1 MCTAISFCG
10 EHHFFGRTLDF
21 ELSYGEQ
28 PIIIPRRFPFL
39 FTSGYRNEN
48 HYAMVGMGKL
58 AEGYPLYF
66 DATNEKGLS
75 MAGLLFAGNAM
86 YSPAKNGFMNVA
98 SFELIPW
105 VLSQCASVTEARLL
119 LGKLCI
125 TNVAFSAS
133 LPPSP
138 LHWIIADEKRCV
150 VLEAVKEGVQLYE
163 NPVGVLTNN
172 PPLPYH
178 LLHLTEFMQLSD
190 KPPQNNLCGDTPL
203 YPYSR
208 GMGAV
213 GLPGD
218 FSSSSRFVRAAFV
231 KGHISKAAT
240 RQEEI
245 MQLFHILKSVEIPC
259 GCVTLENDEHTK
271 TIYTSCCDT
280 QRGVYYY
287 TTYFDS
293 TIYAVNM
300 HAEDLT
306 SDKAVW
312 YPLSVKPRFCSAKAA
327 AEGDAL

>member
-10 EHHFFGRTLDF
+10 QHHFFGRTLDF
-21 ELSYGEQ
+21 ELSHGEQ
-28 PIIIPRRFPFL
+28 PIITPCRFPFH
-39 FTSGYRNEN
+39 FTNGHRNEN

-58 AEGYPLYF
+58 LDGYPLYF

-75 MAGLLFAGNAM
+75 MAGLLFAGNAV
-86 YSPAKNGFMNVA
+86 YFPAKRGFFNVA
-98 SFELIPW
+98 SYELIPW
-105 VLSQCASVTEARLL
+105 VLSQCASVAETVLL
-119 LGKLCI
+119 VEKLCI
-125 TNVAFSAS
+125 TNDAFHAD

-138 LHWIIADEKRCV
+138 LHWMIADESRCV
-150 VLEAVKEGVQLYE
+150 VLETVREGVRLHE
-163 NPVGVLTNN
+163 NPIGVLTNN

-190 KPPQNNLCGDTPL
+190 KQPQNRLYSDIPL
-203 YPYSR
+203 HAYSR

-231 KGHISKAAT
+231 KGHIGNAVT
-240 RQEEI
+240 REEEI
-245 MQLFHILKSVEIPC
+245 MQHFHILKSVEIPC
-259 GCVTLENDEHTK
+259 GCVTLENGEHPK

-280 QRGVYYY
+280 QEGVYYY

-300 HAEDLT
+300 YAEDLT

-312 YPLSVKPRFCSAKAA
+312 YPLSVKPRFCNAKAA